1 MSDRLSAQINFLK
14 YADRLKSV
22 ERANVLLDLSRPEN
36 SAEHSWHLA
45 LWALVLEPLSGSDV
59 CVDRVIQMLLL
70 HDLVE
75 IEVGDHPINVETDWA
90 AVEMAERSAAK
101 TLFGLLPVDQATL
114 YLDLWTE
121 FEADK
126 TPDARFAK
134 ILDRCQPL
142 FQVLCAPNPRTD
154 HLSVVRENLDLGRAA
169 YLESEFPFAFSHAR
183 HLLEGQSA
191 IPENP
196 FSVRLGF
203 LAEADQ
209 LKSIYRASRLLD
221 GSRFENS
228 AEHSWHVMLY
238 AWVLAEYSEPGVNI
252 ARVLRMLLLHDIVE
266 IDAGDH
272 PIHGHVDHAKQE
284 AEEEAAAERLFG
296 MLPTEQ
302 SDRFM
307 TLWREFENA
316 DSADARFAKA
326 IDRIQ
331 TPIANLQS
339 GGGSRKEY
347 NVTFSQLEQRVGSAI
362 SRGSPQLWNWLRPH
376 LLEFF
381 ENNKHGVNHP

>member
-1 MSDRLSAQINFLK
+1 MSDRLSAQIGFLK
-14 YADRLKSV
+14 HADRLKSV

-45 LWALVLEPLSGSDV
+45 LWALVLEPLADPDV
-59 CVDRVIQMLLL
+59 CVDRVVQMLLL

-90 AVEMAERSAAK
+90 TVEKAERSAAK
-101 TLFGLLPVDQATL
+101 TFFGLLPEDQATVFL
-114 YLDLWTE
+114 ALWAE
-121 FEADK
+121 FEADE

-134 ILDRCQPL
+134 KLDRCQPL
-142 FQVLCAPNPRTD
+142 FQVLCAPTPRAD
-154 HLSVVRENLDLGRAA
+154 HLSVVRENLDRGRAA
-169 YLESEFPFAFSHAR
+169 YLETEFPFAFSHAR
-183 HLLEGQSA
+183 HLLGEQDA
-191 IPENP
+191 TPANP
-196 FSVRLGF
+196 FSTRLAF

-209 LKSIYRASRLLD
+209 LKSVYRASRLLD

-228 AEHSWHVMLY
+228 AEHSWHIMLH
-238 AWVLAEYSEPGVNI
+238 AWVLSEYSEPGVNI
-252 ARVLRMLLLHDIVE
+252 ARVLKMLLLHDIVE

-272 PIHGHVDHAKQE
+272 PIHGHVDHAEQE
-284 AEEEAAAERLFG
+284 AKEKAAAERLFE

-302 SDRFM
+302 GEQFM
-307 TLWREFENA
+307 SLWREFETA

-326 IDRIQ
+326 VDRIQ

-339 GGGSRKEY
+339 GGGSWKDY
-347 NVTFSQLEQRVGSAI
+347 NVTFSQLEQRVGAVI

-381 ENNKHGVNHP
+381 ENQMQGVNQP